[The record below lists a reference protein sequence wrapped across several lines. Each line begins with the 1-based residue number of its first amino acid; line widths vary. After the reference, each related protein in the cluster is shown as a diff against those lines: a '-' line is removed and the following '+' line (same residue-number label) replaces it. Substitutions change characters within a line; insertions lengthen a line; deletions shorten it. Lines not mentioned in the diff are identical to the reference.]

1 MTVKKKTYKDT
12 EIPIYDGEAVLYLV
26 GETWYYRCWLQ
37 NENKYARKSLR
48 TKSREMAIERGKQ
61 QHHQLMA
68 DVERG
73 QIFFAIDV
81 KEAIGKYLEDKKT
94 EVIGES
100 IEERGTQG
108 GIVIGRYTTIN
119 THLRHFLEYIGKD
132 TKVTSLREFDLDG
145 YVKVRRNK
153 GVADITIRNEVATI
167 NAAMNWIYTRLKQT
181 DFRHFII
188 PASLKHVT
196 KQKNTKNN
204 QKIKRQ
210 TFTRDEWKAFY
221 TALRIYTKDSLKQ
234 AQVDVK
240 EKEKL
245 LVRYFCMFAANSG
258 MRSGEQA
265 NLHWRNVSTEEIEAE
280 KGRQPMTMAKVIV
293 DYGTSKKRLEQ
304 REFWCRGGEYIE
316 RWREI
321 AQHESNDGFVFSV
334 DGKAR
339 IPRTNF
345 HRHWTAVLKLA
356 DFDEERKQYIVPYS
370 LRHFCVSQRVLSG
383 LSFIEIAQ
391 SLGTSAVEVE
401 RTYNH
406 LQDETRKRFAV
417 ADYKVI
423 NGYAVP
429 VDLN

>member
-94 EVIGES
+94 EVIGDS

-153 GVADITIRNEVATI
+153 GVADVTIRNEVATI
-167 NAAMNWIYTRLKQT
+167 NAAMDWIYTRLKQT
-181 DFRHFII
+181 DFRKFIL

-196 KQKNTKNN
+196 KQKNAKNN

-210 TFTRDEWKAFY
+210 TFTGDEWKAFY
-221 TALRIYTKDSLKQ
+221 KALRSYTKDSLKQ
-234 AQVDVK
+234 AKVDVK

-258 MRSGEQA
+258 MRSGEQH
-265 NLHWRNVSTEEIEAE
+265 NLHWRNVSTEEIEAD
-280 KGRQPMTMAKVIV
+280 KGKKPMTMAKVIV
-293 DYGTSKKRLEQ
+293 DVR
-304 REFWCRGGEYIE
+304 
-316 RWREI
+316 
-321 AQHESNDGFVFSV
+321 
-334 DGKAR
+334 
-339 IPRTNF
+339 
-345 HRHWTAVLKLA
+345 RH
-356 DFDEERKQYIVPYS
+356 I
-370 LRHFCVSQRVLSG
+370 
-383 LSFIEIAQ
+383 
-391 SLGTSAVEVE
+391 
-401 RTYNH
+401 
-406 LQDETRKRFAV
+406 
-417 ADYKVI
+417 
-423 NGYAVP
+423 
-429 VDLN
+429 